1 MLVTI
6 VLLIIL
12 AATGGLML
20 FYGAR
25 RRAERAATEA
35 RLARTRAARKSR
47 VPEVSNNL
55 KGVTASQTIAPLQ
68 VDRSVRPR
76 AERAA

>member
-55 KGVTASQTIAPLQ
+55 KGVTASQTIEPLQ
-68 VDRSVRPR
+68 FDTPDR
-76 AERAA
+76 AKTERAA